1 MRIITFNGLGKNSHI
16 HTLNLNLNSLKRKE
30 APENNYIVKCHQ
42 HFFVNDRKEAMKY
55 TMINDITDVLQLKEK
70 DEYKII
76 LKDNDLN
83 KAICQLKQIG
93 YETQIRYNAG
103 KTTEFTMS
111 LSHPIDMEKKI

>member
-1 MRIITFNGLGKNSHI
+1 
-16 HTLNLNLNSLKRKE
+16 
-30 APENNYIVKCHQ
+30 
-42 HFFVNDRKEAMKY
+42 
-55 TMINDITDVLQLKEK
+55 MINDITDVLQLKEK

-93 YETQIRYNAG
+93 YEPQIRYNAG

-111 LSHPIDMEKKI
+111 LSHLIDKEKKKYKEVKYIITTQHLDIDNLMKT